1 MAKALRKASKVRRA
15 LVREVPWDNEPV
27 TPGDEAAIEE
37 GRRAFRQGRY
47 VTLQEWKRE
56 LESARNRPRSKRR

>member
-1 MAKALRKASKVRRA
+1 MAKALRKASKVRRG
-15 LVREVPWDNEPV
+15 LVREVPWDNEPL
-27 TPGDEAAIEE
+27 TPGDKAAIEE